1 MDLTTMETYD
11 WTKMLEV
18 VVGNCFPEN
27 FSNANTV
34 ITATTASVFRESK
47 PQQNYIESTEESE
60 KFMKI
65 CDMVHERLPEG
76 FTQGLALG
84 EIYTDKGTVKYI
96 PKEFMKMNA
105 SELDFAVFKFVED
118 LKVAI

>member
-1 MDLTTMETYD
+1 MDLATMDTYD
-11 WTKMLEV
+11 WTKLLDV
-18 VVGNCFPEN
+18 VVGDCFPVN
-27 FSNANTV
+27 LSDSNTV
-34 ITATTASVFRESK
+34 ITSTTMPVFRESK
-47 PQQNYIESTEESE
+47 PKRNYIESTEESE

-118 LKVAI
+118 LKAAI